1 MQVGDLV
8 QFTMIG
14 AGAPERLVTGVL
26 LQRIAVHFWKV
37 HAPSIPAHLCF
48 AEEELEVVS
57 ANSSKK
63 HLTTLPIC
71 EII

>member
-8 QFTMIG
+8 QFTMTG

-26 LQRIAVHFWKV
+26 LQRLAVHFWKV

-48 AEEELEVVS
+48 DEKELEVIS
-57 ANSSKK
+57 ASR
-63 HLTTLPIC
+63 
-71 EII
+71 